1 MADGSAIVG
10 DAYAG
15 SVGEDFLP
23 PRWLRNPHLQSIFP
37 TLPWPRPS
45 ARRNCR
51 EVMAAS
57 RKKLIE
63 CGDGVRLLG
72 FHAVPHDR
80 RGSKVP
86 RMAILLH
93 GWHGSADSPD
103 VVSLAQHLFLRGFEV
118 IRLNMRDHGETEHLN
133 CGLFHSCRLAEVI
146 GAVRSLQR
154 KHPRH
159 ELTFVGFSLGGNFAL
174 RLGANARSEDLD
186 LARIVAVCPVID
198 PAHAL
203 SRLDSGSLLYRHY
216 FIGKWRRSLLRKSAT
231 WPRRYDFSAMLQMS
245 SLTRMTDH
253 FVHRYTDYPSLHH
266 YLKSY
271 TIGGDTLRGLDVD
284 TWLIAATDD
293 PILPVEDVGR
303 LPSLRQLRI
312 TRTRY
317 GGHCGYCEGR
327 PGPSWLEQ
335 SIGRM
340 LSGQRSVTSAS

>member
-1 MADGSAIVG
+1 
-10 DAYAG
+10 
-15 SVGEDFLP
+15 
-23 PRWLRNPHLQSIFP
+23 
-37 TLPWPRPS
+37 
-45 ARRNCR
+45 
-51 EVMAAS
+51 MAAS